1 MQEREKTMF
10 KNYLKIALRNV
21 KNDKIYS
28 FINITGLAVGMVCFI
43 LISLYVR
50 YELNY
55 DKYHNN
61 ADAIYRVI
69 TEIPYSNSSDGVNLW
84 NSTPFPLKAAIE
96 NDFPEVLSATRVYG
110 NPGTVK
116 FNNQIYQEQ
125 NLFLVDPE
133 FLEIFTFP
141 LSKGDPETA
150 LNDPASV
157 LLTEETA
164 FKYFGQEDPIGKV
177 MLINNEDHK
186 VTGILKTIPKNSH
199 FTFDVLIPFS
209 NILKTPFGRY
219 HWTRWGGIHG
229 PTYILLK
236 EGVDPDDLEKKLPN
250 FFTKH
255 AGEGADY
262 ILHLE
267 ALKDIHLNGRLKAE
281 LELNGDARVVTIFS
295 ITGLLILLIACFNY
309 INLSTARSHK
319 KALEVGIR
327 KVVGANKRNLT
338 LQFFMESSLF

>member
-1 MQEREKTMF
+1 MPKKEKTMF

-50 YELNY
+50 YELTY

-69 TEIPYSNSSDGVNLW
+69 IEIPYSNSSDGVNIW
-84 NSTPFPLKAAIE
+84 NCTPFPLKAAIE

-116 FNNQIYQEQ
+116 FKDQIYQEQ

-133 FLEIFTFP
+133 FLEIFSFP

-157 LLTEETA
+157 LLTEQTA
-164 FKYFGQEDPIGKV
+164 VKYFGREDPIGKV

-186 VTGILKTIPKNSH
+186 VTGILRTIPKNSH

-219 HWTRWGGIHG
+219 QWTRWGSIHG

-236 EGVDPDDLEKKLPN
+236 EGVNPADLEEKLPA
-250 FFTKH
+250 FFTKY
-255 AGEGADY
+255 AGEGVNY

-267 ALKDIHLNGRLKAE
+267 ALKDIHLHGRLKAE

-295 ITGLLILLIACFNY
+295 ITGFLILLIACFNY
-309 INLSTARSHK
+309 INLSTARSQK

-338 LQFFMESSLF
+338 LQFFMESIFF